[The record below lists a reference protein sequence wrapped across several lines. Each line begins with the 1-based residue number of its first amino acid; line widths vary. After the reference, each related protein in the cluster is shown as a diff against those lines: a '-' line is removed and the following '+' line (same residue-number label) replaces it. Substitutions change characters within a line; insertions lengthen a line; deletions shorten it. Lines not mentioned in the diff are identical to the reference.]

1 MATLA
6 EYGLL
11 VLGCA
16 IGIGLGYL
24 IAKNKYSSDAIKATA
39 KSEAQIAAMQE
50 TKAAM
55 EAEMKN
61 IAVDVSRQ
69 NSEEF
74 LKLAQAQ
81 LAKFGLKHQRIM
93 TQERK
98 KLNHW

>member
-81 LAKFGLKHQRIM
+81 LGQVQVEASKDYDA
-93 TQERK
+93 ERK